1 MCVKVSRSQP
11 KNGLVFFPK
20 AKLTDYTVFCRLSR
34 QNSSST
40 SAVNRR
46 TYIPDPSEEQLRTH
60 ARELIE
66 EIRNSTGL
74 SYNVSQST
82 IHAVLSY
89 VNENFGRLDRNIPA
103 LICELE
109 VSSAQLLKDSKEVA
123 KSNDYKVLEKLFEE
137 LTKCKEDNQ

>member
-1 MCVKVSRSQP
+1 M
-11 KNGLVFFPK
+11 
-20 AKLTDYTVFCRLSR
+20 
-34 QNSSST
+34 
-40 SAVNRR
+40 
-46 TYIPDPSEEQLRTH
+46 
-60 ARELIE
+60 IE

-137 LTKCKEDNQ
+137 LTKCKEDDQQRNWYTIF